1 MRRLVA
7 HHKAFELPLLKG
19 KQNTQKYMRIYT
31 DEITHHPE
39 VEKRIHEVS
48 IICTE
53 AQQNNREEPYGS
65 SRFSYPQRGG
75 IKVNAQQIH

>member
-1 MRRLVA
+1 M
-7 HHKAFELPLLKG
+7 H
-19 KQNTQKYMRIYT
+19 IYV
-31 DEITHHPE
+31 EVIPHHPE

-53 AQQNNREEPYGS
+53 AQQNNREEPCGS